1 MTDDNLNSKLALS
14 LVLIRMGIG
23 IVFFMWTID
32 KLMNPEHAARVF
44 AAFYMIPS
52 LSVAA
57 SYAIGTIQMIVVLA
71 FLTGAYKRYS
81 YMAIF
86 IMHLISTLSTYA
98 RYFDPWTGTN
108 LLFFAALPMLAG
120 CWALWSLRDQDTL
133 WSIDA
138 MRAKR

>member
-1 MTDDNLNSKLALS
+1 MNDDNINSKLALS
-14 LVLIRMGIG
+14 LMLIRMGVG

-32 KLMNPEHAARVF
+32 KLMHPEHTARVF

-57 SYAIGTIQMIVVLA
+57 SYTIGTIQMVVVLA
-71 FLTGAYKRYS
+71 FLAGALKRYS

-138 MRAKR
+138 MRAKS